1 MAHHRPTPLSTS
13 LSAHRRARLA
23 TLAALAA
30 TALTACGGS
39 DNADN
44 GSEPPPAA
52 LRADIRR
59 TQMGV
64 AHIKASDWRGL
75 GYGFGYAQ
83 AQDNL
88 CTLADAFLT
97 YRGER
102 SRYLG
107 GQALARHLGT
117 IGQPANLDSDFFH
130 RHVLDDEA
138 VQAMVAAQSDDLRA
152 LVAGFAA
159 GYNRY
164 VREIKGGA
172 ESKAHAACRS
182 QPWLLPI
189 AEADVWRRMM
199 QANLAAG
206 YSNFVSAIA
215 NAQPPA
221 AKAGPDAAPPRI
233 DGPLRPPP
241 LQVGGAA
248 GVGSNMYGFGR
259 TATGGASV
267 LFGNPHWYWKGAD
280 RFYQAQLTIPGQ
292 IDVSGVS
299 FLGVPLVLIGFN
311 EHVAWSHTV
320 STARRFGLFQLQLD
334 ASDPTRYL
342 VDGRAVPMQAT
353 TIEVQDLLPTG
364 DVQTRTRTLYKSS
377 HGPIAHLGAM
387 HPALGWTAA
396 SAFAIRD
403 INAGNHRSF
412 RNWLRWAQAR
422 SLDEFI
428 RIQKEEAAV
437 PWVNTVAVGR
447 GSGLAWYADMGAVPN
462 APPALLATCATPVS
476 EALAQA
482 LPGVPVLDGSRS
494 ACQWQSDADS
504 AQPGAIGPARMPS
517 LRHDDYVANMNDS
530 HWLANPERPLTG
542 FDPIFGPTGVA
553 QSLRTRLGHQM
564 VRDRFDGADGL
575 PDWRASA
582 DAVRQIVLGSRVYSA
597 ELFKAD
603 LLALACGSPAA
614 SLRPACDTLRLWDN
628 RGHADSRGSHLWD
641 EFWRR
646 LPAPDSDDDKKLFA
660 VPFSARDP
668 LHTPRGFAAKAA
680 DTLRAT
686 LQAAAEAVTRSGA
699 ALDAERGSLLYATR
713 GGETIALY
721 GGCGE
726 HGYFTIACSE
736 KPLGQGGYS
745 MDGQP
750 HGNTYLQVVSFTRTG
765 VQAHTLLA
773 HAQSDDPASAHH
785 GDYTRAYAKRQWL
798 RLPFTESEI
807 TASPGYRRISLR
819 E

>member
-1 MAHHRPTPLSTS
+1 
-13 LSAHRRARLA
+13 
-23 TLAALAA
+23 
-30 TALTACGGS
+30 
-39 DNADN
+39 
-44 GSEPPPAA
+44 
-52 LRADIRR
+52 
-59 TQMGV
+59 
-64 AHIKASDWRGL
+64 
-75 GYGFGYAQ
+75 
-83 AQDNL
+83 
-88 CTLADAFLT
+88 
-97 YRGER
+97 
-102 SRYLG
+102 
-107 GQALARHLGT
+107 
-117 IGQPANLDSDFFH
+117 
-130 RHVLDDEA
+130 
-138 VQAMVAAQSDDLRA
+138 
-152 LVAGFAA
+152 
-159 GYNRY
+159 
-164 VREIKGGA
+164 
-172 ESKAHAACRS
+172 
-182 QPWLLPI
+182 
-189 AEADVWRRMM
+189 
-199 QANLAAG
+199 
-206 YSNFVSAIA
+206 FVSAIA

-221 AKAGPDAAPPRI
+221 AKAGPDTAPPRI
-233 DGPLRPPP
+233 DGPLHPPP
-241 LQVGGAA
+241 RQVGGAA

-280 RFYQAQLTIPGQ
+280 RFYQAQLTIAGQ

-320 STARRFGLFQLQLD
+320 STAQRFGLFQLQLD
-334 ASDPTRYL
+334 PSDPTRYL
-342 VDGRAVPMQAT
+342 VDGRAVPLQAA
-353 TIEVQDLLPTG
+353 TIQVQDLLPNG
-364 DVQTRTRTLYKSS
+364 NVQTLTRTLYKSS

-396 SAFAIRD
+396 SAIAIRD
-403 INAGNHRSF
+403 INASNHRSF
-412 RNWLRWAQAR
+412 RNWLRWGQAR

-447 GSGLAWYADMGAVPN
+447 DSGQAWYADMGAVPN
-462 APPALLATCATPVS
+462 APPELLAACATPVS
-476 EALAQA
+476 EALAKA
-482 LPGVPVLDGSRS
+482 LPGVPVLNGSRS
-494 ACQWQSDADS
+494 ACQWQSDPDS

-564 VRDRFDGADGL
+564 VQDRFDGADGL

-603 LLALACGSPAA
+603 LLSLACSGPAA

-628 RGHADSRGSHLWD
+628 RGHARSRGSHLWD

-646 LPAPDSDDDKKLFA
+646 LPAPDSDDGKKLFA
-660 VPFSARDP
+660 VPFNARDP
-668 LHTPRGFAAKAA
+668 LHTPRGFAAQAA
-680 DTLRAT
+680 PTLRAT
-686 LQAAAEAVTRSGA
+686 LEAAAEAVTRSGA

-713 GGETIALY
+713 DGEAIALY

-773 HAQSDDPASAHH
+773 HSQSDDPASPHH
-785 GDYTRAYAKRQWL
+785 GDYTRAYARKEWL
-798 RLPFTESEI
+798 RVPFTESEI
-807 TASPGYRRISLR
+807 TASPGYRRFSLR